1 MEVLL
6 PTAMVENTFRTWAAA
21 WGEKLGA
28 QNVSRN
34 KNFVQLRLWE
44 RGREYVVTARIG
56 EDERFL
62 MPHHRITVEVK
73 GQQPALKMVFPTA
86 PQEMGFNEGC
96 RHVMQKVRNVISLLY
111 RERRR
116 KPCKVSAH
124 AVTSTQTSPK
134 TTSARNAEK
143 RSSTQSLPN

>member
-6 PTAMVENTFRTWAAA
+6 PAAMVENTFKTWAAA
-21 WGEKLGA
+21 WGRKLGA
-28 QNVSRN
+28 QSVSRN
-34 KNFVQLRLWE
+34 DDFVRLRLWE
-44 RGREYVVTARIG
+44 RGREYVITARVG

-73 GQQPALKMVFPTA
+73 GPQPALKMVFPTA

-116 KPCKVSAH
+116 KQCKDSAH
-124 AVTSTQTSPK
+124 AVTSTQTSEK
-134 TTSARNAEK
+134 TTSAQNAEK
-143 RSSTQSLPN
+143 PSSTPSAPN